1 MPYLNFSGVNVDK
14 LVSILIALE
23 PVIVGAI
30 GLAALVVVPLIT
42 KAILEK
48 LSVEQQRFAYDVAK
62 GVVKALDLI
71 DEKTPTQIDDALLK
85 VAREVEAQL
94 GRELNKKESAAVKSA
109 VTRKI
114 LAG

>member
-1 MPYLNFSGVNVDK
+1 MDK
-14 LVSILIALE
+14 LVSILVALE

-48 LSVEQQRFAYDVAK
+48 LSVDQQRFAYDVAK

-85 VAREVEAQL
+85 VAQDVEAQL
-94 GRELNKKESAAVKSA
+94 GRALKAKELAAVKAA
-109 VTRKI
+109 VVSSRKV
-114 LAG
+114 LPGV

>member
-1 MPYLNFSGVNVDK
+1 MDK
-14 LVSILIALE
+14 LVSILVALE

-48 LSVEQQRFAYDVAK
+48 LSVDQQRFAYDVAK

-71 DEKTPTQIDDALLK
+71 DEKTPTKIDDALLK
-85 VAREVEAQL
+85 VAQDVEAQL
-94 GRELNKKESAAVKSA
+94 GRSLKAKELAAVKAA
-109 VTRKI
+109 VVSSRKV
-114 LAG
+114 LPGD